1 MKKNSIKTSEKKIRS
16 KNEVKIL
23 NAAVLLFSKKGYDG
37 TRFMDIA
44 KASELPKANVYYYF
58 ANKNE
63 IYERLIEN
71 VLQGWDN
78 AFEHINLDLE
88 PSQAISAYIGAKLDY
103 ARVHTIESRFFAHEM
118 LRGGEF
124 LTRKQRQHIREV
136 TRKHEHVLEHWISQG
151 KIRDISPQHFFI
163 MLWASTEF
171 YANFTNIVE
180 LTLEKRK
187 LTKKDFDVARETIV
201 SNILNGCLVK

>member
-1 MKKNSIKTSEKKIRS
+1 MNKNTNKKSEKKIRS
-16 KNEVKIL
+16 RNEIKIL
-23 NAAVLLFSKKGYDG
+23 DAAVLLFSKKGFDG
-37 TRFMDIA
+37 TRFMEIA

-58 ANKNE
+58 SSKNE

-71 VLQGWDN
+71 VIQGWDN

-88 PSQAISAYIGAKLDY
+88 PADAIDTYIGAKLDY
-103 ARVHTIESRFFAHEM
+103 ARLNPIESRFFAHEM

-124 LTRKQRQHIREV
+124 LTRKQRQHIRDV
-136 TRKHEHVLEHWISQG
+136 TRKHEHVLESWILQG

-171 YANFTNIVE
+171 YANFTNVVE

-187 LTKKDFDVARETIV
+187 LTKKDYDNARKTIV
-201 SNILNGCLVK
+201 NSILNGCLKK